1 MLAEH
6 RGQAPGNRVAP
17 WRADLRTVPRQPA
30 QGTGVSLRAG
40 LCPEG
45 WVSGVRPSCSRS
57 GCRSAGGGDTLR
69 SRSPAGLR
77 VGCPGRRPPPQPPPW
92 APAAPSRGRGDTAP
106 AVPELPPS
114 PAGPSPRVDGCTGG
128 GDRAR
133 GCRDAAPQVP
143 PPRGDSGAKHGHRLG
158 SWTGQVPLSPDTPAE
173 RQQNPWVTA
182 GRMGTAARSSS
193 CSLTGCRWVG
203 RAASPSQPMV

>member
-1 MLAEH
+1 M
-6 RGQAPGNRVAP
+6 AP
-17 WRADLRTVPRQPA
+17 WRADLRTVPRRPA

-45 WVSGVRPSCSRS
+45 WVNGVPPRS
-57 GCRSAGGGDTLR
+57 SLLQPQRL
-69 SRSPAGLR
+69 
-77 VGCPGRRPPPQPPPW
+77 QPPPW
-92 APAAPSRGRGDTAP
+92 APAAPSWGRGDTDP
-106 AVPELPPS
+106 AVPELSPS
-114 PAGPSPRVDGCTGG
+114 PAGPPPRVDGCTGG

-158 SWTGQVPLSPDTPAE
+158 SWTGQVPLSPDSPAE
-173 RQQNPWVTA
+173 RQQNPWVTE
-182 GRMGTAARSSS
+182 GRMGTARSSP

>member
-1 MLAEH
+1 M
-6 RGQAPGNRVAP
+6 AP
-17 WRADLRTVPRQPA
+17 WRADLRTVPRRPA

-45 WVSGVRPSCSRS
+45 WVSGVLP
-57 GCRSAGGGDTLR
+57 TFVP
-69 SRSPAGLR
+69 PAAAAVAASSVGTCCPLVGPR
-77 VGCPGRRPPPQPPPW
+77 GHGPGCPR
-92 APAAPSRGRGDTAP
+92 
-106 AVPELPPS
+106 AVPELSPS
-114 PAGPSPRVDGCTGG
+114 PAGPPPRVDGCTGG

-158 SWTGQVPLSPDTPAE
+158 SWTGQVPLSPDSPAE
-173 RQQNPWVTA
+173 RQQNPWVTE
-182 GRMGTAARSSS
+182 GRMGTARSSP
-193 CSLTGCRWVG
+193 CSLTGCRWFG